1 MRVQYLPLNTKLF
14 VKLNKNLKVSQY
26 TGYRDIYILPRTPNI
41 LIQPVALDMIKVL
54 STGFFGLG
62 QILFAPFRVELDK
75 NVFIMGET
83 IRV

>member
-1 MRVQYLPLNTKLF
+1 M
-14 VKLNKNLKVSQY
+14 SQY
-26 TGYRDIYILPRTPNI
+26 TGYRDIYIIPRTPKL

-62 QILFAPFRVELDK
+62 KMHVPIRVELDK

-83 IRV
+83 IKV